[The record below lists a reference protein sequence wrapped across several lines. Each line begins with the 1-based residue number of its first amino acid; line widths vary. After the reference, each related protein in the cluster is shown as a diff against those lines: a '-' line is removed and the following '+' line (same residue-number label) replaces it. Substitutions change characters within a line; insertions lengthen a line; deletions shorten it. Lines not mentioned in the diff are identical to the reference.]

1 MDFTTCLKQFY
12 TLPKNG
18 IIVFI
23 NNRDKKVFV
32 TYYKNI
38 LYVMSKIDD
47 ISQYDDIRI
56 LESNILEVYARR
68 FFLKYYYREFYKQG
82 YTLQNVNRFI
92 PDYRCVLRYRPKQD
106 NYAVLLTSITNE
118 GKRLEMLGILD
129 DPIEAY
135 EITQIFKENNNMPF
149 CLWNS
154 PTKSIVKLGE
164 TLHLPKNYSVDVLM
178 GLTTV

>member
-18 IIVFI
+18 IIAFI

-56 LESNILEVYARR
+56 LESNVLEVYARR
-68 FFLKYYYREFYKQG
+68 FFLKYYYR
-82 YTLQNVNRFI
+82 
-92 PDYRCVLRYRPKQD
+92 
-106 NYAVLLTSITNE
+106 
-118 GKRLEMLGILD
+118 
-129 DPIEAY
+129 
-135 EITQIFKENNNMPF
+135 
-149 CLWNS
+149 
-154 PTKSIVKLGE
+154 
-164 TLHLPKNYSVDVLM
+164 
-178 GLTTV
+178 